1 MSKNVLQKIFNGS
14 TFDEIHPI
22 TKASNVF
29 TSNGK
34 SMEDVFR
41 DRLAYGVASGSGT
54 TLSISLNPVPTK
66 LEPGFRL
73 TLKASVGGT
82 GQTLNVNGIGAKA
95 IKKPNGNPATLVTG
109 GVYTLVYDGTDFIL
123 QAEGGGGG
131 TAAAGDIRAGKTADT
146 DTGPVTGSLP
156 VREGGVVTPGVSP
169 VIKGAGIYDDP
180 ITIAAVSVPA
190 DKLLIGNTVA
200 GTAGTMP
207 NRGAVTI
214 TPSALAQTI
223 LAGYHNGFGVVA
235 AVTFDASKLL
245 IGTSIAGTAG
255 TMPNITANDDVAQG
269 VGKWPD
275 GGLAVYPRAGYR
287 KGGSGAGEIKVT
299 VDQIKSVNG
308 YLQPE
313 YIKSGAE
320 IFGVQGT
327 LQPAAFATID
337 NHVAYNGGTVVLF
350 TLPSGVKY
358 AMLSG
363 GLFSFNGKGYSS
375 SYALRVYLQDGIGNQ
390 LEIYNISL
398 SGAQTSTQIAGGI
411 IVNTQSNTIKFPNRS
426 PYENGFSTYDIN
438 PETGVFTKPFNI
450 ASGFSIFAVAS
461 SQVGGDTGTAAQCK
475 GALLWG

>member
-327 LQPAAFATID
+327 LQPLSYIQTTATS
-337 NHVAYNGGTVVLF
+337 NGGSKATVSGLPFKPKFISMTCDTGYASYNYMTDVLRP
-350 TLPSGVKY
+350 TG
-358 AMLSG
+358 
-363 GLFSFNGKGYSS
+363 
-375 SYALRVYLQDGIGNQ
+375 Q
-390 LEIYNISL
+390 NISGNL
-398 SGAQTSTQIAGGI
+398 NNSGTAYINFTGNDFE
-411 IVNTQSNTIKFPNRS
+411 V
-426 PYENGFSTYDIN
+426 NGF
-438 PETGVFTKPFNI
+438 FW
-450 ASGFSIFAVAS
+450 SGTIRVD
-461 SQVGGDTGTAAQCK
+461 V
-475 GALLWG
+475 WG

>member
-34 SMEDVFR
+34 SMEDMVTE
-41 DRLAYGVASGSGT
+41 RLAYGVTAGSGSALT
-54 TLSISLNPVPTK
+54 ITLNPAPTI
-66 LEPGFRL
+66 LEAGFRL
-73 TLKASVGGT
+73 TLKVNVGGT

-95 IKKPNGNPATLVTG
+95 IKKAKGTSASLVAG
-109 GVYTLVYDGTDFIL
+109 GVYSLVYDGTSFIL
-123 QAEGGGGG
+123 QGEGGDGG
-131 TAAAGDIRAGKTADT
+131 TAAAGDIRTGKTADT

-207 NRGAVTI
+207 N
-214 TPSALAQTI
+214 
-223 LAGYHNGFGVVA
+223 
-235 AVTFDASKLL
+235 
-245 IGTSIAGTAG
+245 
-255 TMPNITANDDVAQG
+255 ITANDDVAQG

-313 YIKSGAE
+313 YIKSGVE